1 LATISDVAKLAGM
14 SVSTVSRVINNKP
27 HVTEEKRRK
36 VQEAMKALGYSPLQA
51 ARQMRGS
58 GSNNIAVVV
67 PTITNNFFACLVDS
81 IERECRKHQYKTL
94 ITQTYGEKQNEE
106 EAMSLLSMH
115 HADGIIL
122 CSIEN
127 EWEMLKSYLNYGKLI
142 ACNEYNEDQS
152 VSMIRAKQYE
162 GFYKATEYL
171 LSQEKRGIAYCTG
184 TKTLALQP
192 VGANIDSDRYTGYVN
207 ALSDK
212 GILTN
217 QKWLFRGIGTLED
230 GRKVLR
236 QIMEMNKNDRPE
248 AIIAGSDEVAAGMVM
263 EAAKVGL
270 RIPEDLAIMGVD
282 DQPLATFLQIPLT
295 TIRQPVQEEG
305 KLAAREM
312 VRQLTGDFEDAV
324 RTELDLELVIRQS
337 A

>member
-1 LATISDVAKLAGM
+1 M
-14 SVSTVSRVINNKP
+14 
-27 HVTEEKRRK
+27 
-36 VQEAMKALGYSPLQA
+36 
-51 ARQMRGS
+51 
-58 GSNNIAVVV
+58 
-67 PTITNNFFACLVDS
+67 
-81 IERECRKHQYKTL
+81 
-94 ITQTYGEKQNEE
+94 
-106 EAMSLLSMH
+106 
-115 HADGIIL
+115 
-122 CSIEN
+122 
-127 EWEMLKSYLNYGKLI
+127 
-142 ACNEYNEDQS
+142 
-152 VSMIRAKQYE
+152 
-162 GFYKATEYL
+162 
-171 LSQEKRGIAYCTG
+171 
-184 TKTLALQP
+184 
-192 VGANIDSDRYTGYVN
+192 
-207 ALSDK
+207 SDK

-217 QKWLFRGIGTLED
+217 QKWLFRGIGNLED
-230 GRKVLR
+230 GRKVIR
-236 QIMEMNKNDRPE
+236 QIMEMDKNDRPE

>member
-1 LATISDVAKLAGM
+1 MATISDVAKLAGM

-27 HVTEEKRRK
+27 HVTEEKRLK

-81 IERECRKHQYKTL
+81 RECRKHQYKTL

-106 EAMSLLSMH
+106 EAMGLLSMH

-142 ACNEYNEDQS
+142 ACNEYNE
-152 VSMIRAKQYE
+152 
-162 GFYKATEYL
+162 GFYQATEYL
-171 LSQEKRGIAYCTG
+171 LSKEKRGIAYCTG
-184 TKTLALQP
+184 TKSMALQP
-192 VGANIDSDRYTGYVN
+192 IGANIDSDRYTGYVD

-212 GILTN
+212 GIFTN
-217 QKWLFRGIGTLED
+217 QRWLFRGIGTLED
-230 GRKVLR
+230 GRKVIR
-236 QIMEMNKNDRPE
+236 QIMEMDQNNRPE

-312 VRQLTGDFEDAV
+312 VRQLTEDSEDAI
-324 RTELDLELVIRQS
+324 RTELELELVIRQS

>member
-1 LATISDVAKLAGM
+1 MATISDVAKLAGM

-27 HVTEEKRRK
+27 HVTEEKRLK

-106 EAMSLLSMH
+106 EAMGLLSMH

-142 ACNEYNEDQS
+142 ACNEYNE
-152 VSMIRAKQYE
+152 
-162 GFYKATEYL
+162 GFYQATEYL
-171 LSQEKRGIAYCTG
+171 LSKEKRGIAYCTG
-184 TKTLALQP
+184 TKSLALQP
-192 VGANIDSDRYTGYVN
+192 IGANIDSDRYTGYVD

-212 GILTN
+212 GIFTN
-217 QKWLFRGIGTLED
+217 QRWLFRGIGTLED
-230 GRKVLR
+230 GRKVIR
-236 QIMEMNKNDRPE
+236 QIMEMDQNNRPE

-312 VRQLTGDFEDAV
+312 VRQLTEDSEDAI
-324 RTELDLELVIRQS
+324 RTELELELVIRQS